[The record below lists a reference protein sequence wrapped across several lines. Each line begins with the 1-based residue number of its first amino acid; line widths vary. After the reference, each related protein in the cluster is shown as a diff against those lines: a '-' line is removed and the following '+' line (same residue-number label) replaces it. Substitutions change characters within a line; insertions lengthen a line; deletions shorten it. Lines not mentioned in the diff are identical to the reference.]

1 MSADMHSHTYESH
14 FSNICSGLR
23 VIYIYARE
31 PEICTKIILALK
43 VFLTHIY
50 LPLTHIYLPQSAHKR
65 SYLCLKYICTRIIF
79 AFKLYMKAH
88 I

>member
-1 MSADMHSHTYESH
+1 MSADMHSHTHESH
-14 FSNICSGLR
+14 FNNMFRGKG
-23 VIYIYARE
+23 YIYALE
-31 PEICTKIILALK
+31 PEVCTKIILALDE
-43 VFLTHIY
+43 VF
-50 LPLTHIYLPQSAHKR
+50 LTHIYLPQSAHKR